1 MPLYEITG
9 PGGKVYEIEGPPG
22 ASKEQI
28 VQAVQAKLAAQQAAT
43 ETASAGEALK
53 GGFKQFGRTVGTGI
67 VGAFAPEEAARRSL
81 IEAEQARAAGEK
93 PATSLEA
100 VKQKYLSQGF
110 FPAAGEA
117 LSQIP
122 GAILEQAPNLAA
134 TAAGARLGAMAGT
147 PLGLPGVI
155 GGGVLG
161 AAAPSLIQAFGGNI
175 ARQAEEQKAAIEAGA
190 TPEISRAAALAA
202 AGPQAALDVASQR
215 LVFGKQLV
223 GKVLGLSPEQLAR
236 LEGKALVAAER
247 RAEKLAT
254 DSALKT
260 AAKGVGVGALA
271 EMPTEVA
278 QQMLKRAQAGLPLF
292 SDDAKD
298 EYFESAYGAALVSP
312 LGAVGRFS
320 ERGAARQEVAAR
332 EAQRAQ
338 AEQQLTQLAT
348 GIGGVGPQFEAQ
360 QALRSQF
367 DALNQR
373 RAALKE
379 QAAEFENAGNRVG
392 MLNIDAELDALNEQE
407 KLLQEQAKEA
417 GVLLEAK
424 TSYAGPLTIEAEIE
438 QLEKQY
444 KSAKT
449 VEDRAAIREQL
460 VAAYTRRDNLAPE
473 EEQVPEAE
481 GFTAPQPKKRGKKK
495 AGEAAVAEEEPAVE
509 EAAPPPVGAITPA
522 RYTPEYGQQ
531 LVEKLRSI
539 ETETQRP
546 KGVGLQAEKNRQAN
560 LFNSFNTLLEDA
572 RNLEYSKTDEE
583 LAEDQKDAAL
593 NDLKTIEDRLNT
605 LKERFIESAVG
616 EIKLAREEAGVAPAS
631 EKELS
636 DATDKI
642 DKLLTEIASRTAT
655 PNFNKRAGEAVD
667 PEQERFNFSV
677 AERRRLIEDYGL
689 DENIDYQLAL
699 LTREIRKLSDNAAKL
714 GATRPTQA
722 TKEALQKLDVEL
734 LEAEEARKKAQAN
747 LDTVSSVSSKASF
760 EQGVKARS
768 DLADAKNKVLRIKA
782 EIDTVKAGSAEQE
795 AATRAQQNA
804 PEIRRVNA
812 QIDSLYKDRA
822 DLLLNNLR
830 AQLARIKN
838 EVAYGA
844 APRPGIEEAAAGA
857 KAKVE
862 QRAAEEE
869 ARLAERKVVSPV
881 EKPIPLQVTEE
892 DKAAIAEART
902 AVTTEGKALVSM
914 PEYKAYK
921 TAKQKVL
928 QARSALKEMPEQAV
942 VENVLPQVRALG
954 KELELLRKNK
964 EATPTQIANKEKEF
978 KEAQAKLGTNQAAIV
993 RKLAEIDALEKDLA
1007 NKQKPLQP
1015 QMARIDAAKNKL
1027 IEIQGKPGKRLEA
1040 EKGKRGAV
1048 RAAEKGQREEQTKE
1062 EREAEQREL
1071 KALFSPT
1078 RQTSAQV
1085 ALDNI
1090 NATLERGYIRDP
1102 KKPLGGK
1109 GQKRVLNML
1118 KKRKAALEAKVKSE
1132 QVVKDEGQKVGALA
1146 PLARAQRETR
1156 LELAQDIK
1164 NVRKILFDKKATPK
1178 EKQEARTTL
1187 KKLRTKIKKG
1197 AVSFEAAVPKLMAAG
1212 RELAKL
1218 KKRGSEIQQILSSQ
1232 IDFARKRTQLLADAA
1247 QARKEGNTEL
1257 AEELKNE
1264 RLSLEKGRPNVAK
1277 LQAEFERL
1285 TQQIRDIENRP
1296 ATKEQEQKIR
1306 EAERDASKAAEKIE
1320 VAEPVNELDVL
1331 REAGIDREFSLESD
1345 GNVYRRGTTRN
1356 PVPQA
1361 EADATMAKVKP
1372 PKGVKFVY
1380 SYTHAGL
1387 PQEVRDQLPDDGN
1400 TKGAVL
1406 PDGTVIV
1413 IGDAHSNTADMQKTV
1428 AHEVVGHYGVD
1439 MLLGPKGMKDLTDR
1453 TMRMQGGIQKL
1464 AESFGKDVGEATLST
1479 ALYYQRMADQARK
1492 DGNEKRAKELEDTG
1506 RIQAMRELIAHVEE
1520 TRPSDSFL
1528 QKANRFIKELVGY
1541 VRAALRKMGLV
1552 SYDKVS
1558 TSDIYKLLRD
1568 ARKAVGKNA
1577 AGVYVSPT
1585 GEVAFR
1591 KEAASYAANVS
1602 AAAQRATGIVGS
1614 NRKTVQEILANN
1626 VGLQFITK
1634 FVDRFAPLERV
1645 AAFMKDSAQATQMMY
1660 FLRMHDQGIAWTQ
1673 SVLTKGPMKLVK
1685 DSKGYLMLQTSDGPN
1700 VQKMVEALKDAKV
1713 GNPEA
1718 TKKLFTTYLLAERAE
1733 VVGYDKLKSDLGLNV
1748 SKQDLK
1754 EVLDLGRKNAA
1765 FQEAKKIYNEHNNG
1779 LVDALVESGAM
1790 SKEDAAKLK
1799 NKSYVPYYRV
1809 DKNGEVSMFL
1819 GGEGTVRIGDVKN
1832 QPYLHELVGGNEKI
1846 LDVFASS
1853 IQNTRLLTDMALRN
1867 LATRNAAFGLQSAGM
1882 LKDNLIRSGDGP
1894 ADPNVIRFK
1903 IDGENKY
1910 AVVDSDKAGIPS
1922 ELLVSGMEGIK
1933 VAMPMLVR
1941 MLSAPAGILRKFI
1954 TRNPVYAMRQ
1964 LVRDSTTNYFL
1975 TGADTKPVLDAATN
1989 FYKLYSKK
1997 KDGSMPD
2004 LQSRGIISGNVLTG
2018 TSEQMEDILLNMV
2031 SGKPGWEQQM
2041 AKLDIM
2047 AQRADEASRISI
2059 YNDFRKQGLS
2069 DMEATMATLESMN
2082 FNKRGTS
2089 PSIFMLNAM
2098 VPFLNAQIQG
2108 LNVLQKSLR
2117 GKMPFGERLNQR
2129 RKLVNRAMFMVA
2141 TTAAYALMMSDDEA
2155 YENADPVDRY
2165 NNWFVR
2171 VPGLDE
2177 PVRIPIPFEVGLLF
2191 KALPEAMVDA
2201 FMGDAKAEQAAYGL
2215 QRLFM
2220 NALPIGPSSLP
2231 AGIKPIVELTLGS
2244 SFYSGLPIES
2254 EREKQL
2260 MPEYRTREK
2269 TTEIAKSLGSLLGV
2283 SPIQVDYLINGYFS
2297 GTGLALAGMGNFIL
2311 RSPDA
2316 PQQAEKTL
2324 SEMPVIGAL
2333 FQTNT
2338 GSGYVNTFY
2347 RQAQEIEQAKAT
2359 FDALIKKG
2367 DADAAARVVETSA
2380 NQMALDGFVKNIK
2393 QQLADIREAEKA
2405 IRASDMDP
2413 KEKARY
2419 IKDLRVGSAL
2429 LAKAANQGISAIQ

>member
-1 MPLYEITG
+1 MAVYEVTG
-9 PGGKVYEIEGPPG
+9 PGGKVYEVEGPSG
-22 ASKEQI
+22 ASKEQ
-28 VQAVQAKLAAQQAAT
+28 VLQVLQAKLASQKAAT
-43 ETASAGEALK
+43 ETAGLGEALK
-53 GGFKQFGRTVGTGI
+53 GGIKQFGRTVGTGI
-67 VGAFAPEEAARRSL
+67 VGAFAPEEAAQRYLKESK
-81 IEAEQARAAGEK
+81 EAPIKQ
-93 PATSLEA
+93 ATSLEA
-100 VKQKYLSQGF
+100 VKQKYLESGF

-175 ARQAEEQKAAIEAGA
+175 GRQAEEQRAAIEAGA
-190 TPEISRAAALAA
+190 TPEISRGAAAAAAL
-202 AGPQAALDVASQR
+202 PQAALDVASQR

-223 GKVLGLSPEQLAR
+223 GKVLGLSEAQVAR

-278 QQMLKRAQAGLPLF
+278 QQMLERAQAGLPLF

-298 EYFESAYGAALVSP
+298 EYLESAYGAALVSP

-320 ERGAARQEVAAR
+320 ERGAAREEVAAR
-332 EAQRAQ
+332 EAQRIK

-360 QALRSQF
+360 QALLSQF

-373 RAALKE
+373 RATLKE
-379 QAAEFENAGNRVG
+379 QAAEFESAGNRVG

-407 KLLQEQAKEA
+407 KQLQEQAKEA
-417 GVLLEAK
+417 GISLAAK

-449 VEDRAAIREQL
+449 MEDRAAIRDQL
-460 VAAYTRRDNLAPE
+460 VAAYTRRDSLTPSE
-473 EEQVPEAE
+473 GEVPPAE
-481 GFTAPQPKKRGKKK
+481 GFTAPGVKKKGKKK
-495 AGEAAVAEEEPAVE
+495 AGEAALTEGEEATAE
-509 EAAPPPVGAITPA
+509 EAATAEEVAPPLVGPVIPA
-522 RYTPEYGQQ
+522 RYTPEYGTMLAQ
-531 LVEKLRSI
+531 KLSKI

-560 LFNSFNTLLEDA
+560 LFGSFNTLLEDA

-667 PEQERFNFSV
+667 PDQERFNFST
-677 AERRRLIEDYGL
+677 AERRRLMEDYGL
-689 DENIDYQLAL
+689 DENIDQQLTL
-699 LTREIRKLSDNAAKL
+699 LTREIRKLSDTAAKM
-714 GATRPTQA
+714 GSVAPSQRTART
-722 TKEALQKLDVEL
+722 EAL
-734 LEAEEARKKAQAN
+734 AE
-747 LDTVSSVSSKASF
+747 
-760 EQGVKARS
+760 
-768 DLADAKNKVLRIKA
+768 
-782 EIDTVKAGSAEQE
+782 
-795 AATRAQQNA
+795 QNA

-862 QRAAEEE
+862 QRAAAEE

-892 DKAAIAEART
+892 DKAAI
-902 AVTTEGKALVSM
+902 
-914 PEYKAYK
+914 
-921 TAKQKVL
+921 
-928 QARSALKEMPEQAV
+928 
-942 VENVLPQVRALG
+942 
-954 KELELLRKNK
+954 
-964 EATPTQIANKEKEF
+964 
-978 KEAQAKLGTNQAAIV
+978 
-993 RKLAEIDALEKDLA
+993 
-1007 NKQKPLQP
+1007 
-1015 QMARIDAAKNKL
+1015 DAAKRAVDDAVTELRGMRESGATAEDIRNQQTK
-1027 IEIQGKPGKRLEA
+1027 IETLRTALTKVRGEPARRLRVA
-1040 EKGKRGAV
+1040 KGER
-1048 RAAEKGQREEQTKE
+1048 RAAELGKTAERETATRE

-1090 NATLERGYIRDP
+1090 NATLERGYVTNP

-1109 GQKRVLNML
+1109 GQKRVLNAM
-1118 KKRKAALEAKVKSE
+1118 KKRKAELEAKVKSE
-1132 QVVKDEGQKVGALA
+1132 QVVKDEGPKVGALT

-1178 EKQEARTTL
+1178 EKQEARDTL
-1187 KKLRTKIKKG
+1187 TKLRGKIKKG
-1197 AVSFEAAVPKLMAAG
+1197 AVSFEAAVPKLMQAG

-1247 QARKEGNTEL
+1247 QARKEGNKEL
-1257 AEELKNE
+1257 AEELKAE
-1264 RLSLEKGRPNVAK
+1264 RLALEKGRPNVAK
-1277 LQAEFERL
+1277 LQAEFEQI

-1296 ATKEQEQKIR
+1296 ATKEQERKIKK
-1306 EAERDASKAAEKIE
+1306 AERAATKDAEKIE

-1331 REAGIDREFSLESD
+1331 REAGIDREFSLEAD
-1345 GNVYRRGTTRN
+1345 GNVYRRGSSTTS
-1356 PVPQA
+1356 VPQA
-1361 EADATMAKVKP
+1361 EADAAMDKVKP

-1380 SYTHAGL
+1380 SYTYAGL
-1387 PQEVRDQLPDDGN
+1387 PQEFKDQLPDDGN

-1406 PDGTVIV
+1406 PDGTVVV

-1492 DGNEKRAKELEDTG
+1492 DGNEKRAKELEELG

-1541 VRAALRKMGLV
+1541 VRAALRKMGLL

-1568 ARKAVGKNA
+1568 ARKAVGKNS

-1591 KEAASYAANVS
+1591 KEAASYTANVS

-1626 VGLQFITK
+1626 AGLQFITK

-1685 DSKGYLMLQTSDGPN
+1685 DSKGYLMLQTSEGAN

-1754 EVLDLGRKNAA
+1754 EVLDLGRKNGA

-1779 LVDALVESGAM
+1779 LVDALVESGALN
-1790 SKEDAAKLK
+1790 KEDAAKLK

-1809 DKNGEVSMFL
+1809 DKNGEVNMFL

-1910 AVVDSDKAGIPS
+1910 AIVDSDKAGIPS

-1933 VAMPMLVR
+1933 VAMPLLVR

-1975 TGADTKPVLDAATN
+1975 TGADTKPILNSAAN
-1989 FYKLYSKK
+1989 LYKLYSKK

-2041 AKLDIM
+2041 AKLDIL

-2089 PSIFMLNAM
+2089 PSIYMLNAM

-2108 LNVLQKSLR
+2108 LNVLVKSLR
-2117 GKMPFGERLNQR
+2117 GKMPFSERLNQR

-2141 TTAAYALMMSDDEA
+2141 TTAAYAMLMSDDEA
-2155 YENADPVDRY
+2155 YENSDPVDRY

-2191 KALPEAMVDA
+2191 KAIPEAMIDLA
-2201 FMGDAKAEQAAYGL
+2201 SNDAKAEQAVYGIS
-2215 QRLFM
+2215 RLLTNSM
-2220 NALPIGPSSLP
+2220 PIGPSSLP

-2254 EREKQL
+2254 GREKQL

-2297 GTGLALAGMGNFIL
+2297 GTGLALAGLGNFML
-2311 RSPDA
+2311 RAPDA

-2324 SEMPVIGAL
+2324 SEMPVIGSL

-2338 GSGYVNTFY
+2338 GQGYVNTFY

-2367 DADAAARVVETSA
+2367 DADGALRVVETSA
-2380 NQMALDGFVKNIK
+2380 NQMGLDGFVKNIK

-2405 IRASDMDP
+2405 IRASDLDP
-2413 KEKARY
+2413 KEKAQY
-2419 IKDLRVGSAL
+2419 IKDLRISAGV

>member
-1 MPLYEITG
+1 LL
-9 PGGKVYEIEGPPG
+9 
-22 ASKEQI
+22 
-28 VQAVQAKLAAQQAAT
+28 AKQGLLFDKQLSAA
-43 ETASAGEALK
+43 EVK
-53 GGFKQFGRTVGTGI
+53 R
-67 VGAFAPEEAARRSL
+67 
-81 IEAEQARAAGEK
+81 IEAELKQVNESITLIETAPAERAAGLVRSRK
-93 PATSLEA
+93 
-100 VKQKYLSQGF
+100 
-110 FPAAGEA
+110 A
-117 LSQIP
+117 LY
-122 GAILEQAPNLAA
+122 
-134 TAAGARLGAMAGT
+134 
-147 PLGLPGVI
+147 
-155 GGGVLG
+155 
-161 AAAPSLIQAFGGNI
+161 
-175 ARQAEEQKAAIEAGA
+175 ARQM
-190 TPEISRAAALAA
+190 
-202 AGPQAALDVASQR
+202 PQ
-215 LVFGKQLV
+215 
-223 GKVLGLSPEQLAR
+223 
-236 LEGKALVAAER
+236 
-247 RAEKLAT
+247 
-254 DSALKT
+254 
-260 AAKGVGVGALA
+260 
-271 EMPTEVA
+271 
-278 QQMLKRAQAGLPLF
+278 
-292 SDDAKD
+292 
-298 EYFESAYGAALVSP
+298 
-312 LGAVGRFS
+312 
-320 ERGAARQEVAAR
+320 
-332 EAQRAQ
+332 
-338 AEQQLTQLAT
+338 
-348 GIGGVGPQFEAQ
+348 
-360 QALRSQF
+360 
-367 DALNQR
+367 
-373 RAALKE
+373 
-379 QAAEFENAGNRVG
+379 
-392 MLNIDAELDALNEQE
+392 
-407 KLLQEQAKEA
+407 
-417 GVLLEAK
+417 
-424 TSYAGPLTIEAEIE
+424 
-438 QLEKQY
+438 
-444 KSAKT
+444 
-449 VEDRAAIREQL
+449 
-460 VAAYTRRDNLAPE
+460 
-473 EEQVPEAE
+473 
-481 GFTAPQPKKRGKKK
+481 
-495 AGEAAVAEEEPAVE
+495 
-509 EAAPPPVGAITPA
+509 
-522 RYTPEYGQQ
+522 
-531 LVEKLRSI
+531 
-539 ETETQRP
+539 
-546 KGVGLQAEKNRQAN
+546 
-560 LFNSFNTLLEDA
+560 
-572 RNLEYSKTDEE
+572 
-583 LAEDQKDAAL
+583 
-593 NDLKTIEDRLNT
+593 
-605 LKERFIESAVG
+605 
-616 EIKLAREEAGVAPAS
+616 
-631 EKELS
+631 
-636 DATDKI
+636 
-642 DKLLTEIASRTAT
+642 
-655 PNFNKRAGEAVD
+655 
-667 PEQERFNFSV
+667 
-677 AERRRLIEDYGL
+677 
-689 DENIDYQLAL
+689 
-699 LTREIRKLSDNAAKL
+699 
-714 GATRPTQA
+714 
-722 TKEALQKLDVEL
+722 
-734 LEAEEARKKAQAN
+734 
-747 LDTVSSVSSKASF
+747 
-760 EQGVKARS
+760 
-768 DLADAKNKVLRIKA
+768 
-782 EIDTVKAGSAEQE
+782 
-795 AATRAQQNA
+795 
-804 PEIRRVNA
+804 
-812 QIDSLYKDRA
+812 
-822 DLLLNNLR
+822 
-830 AQLARIKN
+830 
-838 EVAYGA
+838 
-844 APRPGIEEAAAGA
+844 
-857 KAKVE
+857 AKVE
-862 QRAAEEE
+862 QVQNQ
-869 ARLAERKVVSPV
+869 L
-881 EKPIPLQVTEE
+881 
-892 DKAAIAEART
+892 
-902 AVTTEGKALVSM
+902 
-914 PEYKAYK
+914 
-921 TAKQKVL
+921 
-928 QARSALKEMPEQAV
+928 EQ
-942 VENVLPQVRALG
+942 
-954 KELELLRKNK
+954 
-964 EATPTQIANKEKEF
+964 
-978 KEAQAKLGTNQAAIV
+978 
-993 RKLAEIDALEKDLA
+993 
-1007 NKQKPLQP
+1007 
-1015 QMARIDAAKNKL
+1015 
-1027 IEIQGKPGKRLEA
+1027 
-1040 EKGKRGAV
+1040 
-1048 RAAEKGQREEQTKE
+1048 
-1062 EREAEQREL
+1062 
-1071 KALFSPT
+1071 
-1078 RQTSAQV
+1078 
-1085 ALDNI
+1085 
-1090 NATLERGYIRDP
+1090 
-1102 KKPLGGK
+1102 
-1109 GQKRVLNML
+1109 
-1118 KKRKAALEAKVKSE
+1118 
-1132 QVVKDEGQKVGALA
+1132 
-1146 PLARAQRETR
+1146 
-1156 LELAQDIK
+1156 
-1164 NVRKILFDKKATPK
+1164 
-1178 EKQEARTTL
+1178 
-1187 KKLRTKIKKG
+1187 
-1197 AVSFEAAVPKLMAAG
+1197 
-1212 RELAKL
+1212 
-1218 KKRGSEIQQILSSQ
+1218 
-1232 IDFARKRTQLLADAA
+1232 
-1247 QARKEGNTEL
+1247 
-1257 AEELKNE
+1257 
-1264 RLSLEKGRPNVAK
+1264 
-1277 LQAEFERL
+1277 L

-1306 EAERDASKAAEKIE
+1306 EAERAASKAAEKIE
-1320 VAEPVNELDVL
+1320 VAEPIDELDVL

-1345 GNVYRRGTTRN
+1345 GNVYRRGTTRT
-1356 PVPQA
+1356 PVSQA
-1361 EADATMAKVKP
+1361 EADAAMAKVKP

-1406 PDGTVIV
+1406 PDGTVVV

-1528 QKANRFIKELVGY
+1528 QKANRFVKELVGY
-1541 VRAALRKMGLV
+1541 VRAALRKMGLM

-1626 VGLQFITK
+1626 AGLQFITK

-1733 VVGYDKLKSDLGLNV
+1733 IVGYDKLKSDLGSDFNV

-1799 NKSYVPYYRV
+1799 SKSYVPYYRV
-1809 DKNGEVSMFL
+1809 DKNGEVNMFL

-1903 IDGENKY
+1903 LDGENKY

-2108 LNVLQKSLR
+2108 LNVLVKSLR

-2141 TTAAYALMMSDDEA
+2141 TTAAYAMLMSDDEA

-2191 KALPEAMVDA
+2191 KAIPEAMIDLA
-2201 FMGDAKAEQAAYGL
+2201 SDDAKAEQAVYGIS
-2215 QRLFM
+2215 RLLTNSM
-2220 NALPIGPSSLP
+2220 PIGPSSLP

-2269 TTEIAKSLGSLLGV
+2269 TTEVAKSLGSLLGV

-2297 GTGLALAGMGNFIL
+2297 GTGLALAGLGNFIL

-2324 SEMPVIGAL
+2324 SEMPVIGSL

-2393 QQLADIREAEKA
+2393 QQIADLREAEKA

-2413 KEKARY
+2413 KEKAQY
-2419 IKDLRVGSAL
+2419 IKDLRVGAAL

>member
-1 MPLYEITG
+1 MAVYEVTG
-9 PGGKVYEIEGPPG
+9 PGGKVYEVEGPAG
-22 ASKEQI
+22 ASKEQ
-28 VQAVQAKLAAQQAAT
+28 VLQVLQAKLAAQQAKT
-43 ETASAGEALK
+43 ETAGLGEALK
-53 GGFKQFGRTVGTGI
+53 GGFKQFGRTFGTGI
-67 VGAFAPEEAARRSL
+67 VGAFAPEEAAQRYLKESK
-81 IEAEQARAAGEK
+81 EAPIKQ
-93 PATSLEA
+93 ATSLEA
-100 VKQKYLSQGF
+100 VKQKYLESGF

-134 TAAGARLGAMAGT
+134 TAAGARLGAMAGA

-161 AAAPSLIQAFGGNI
+161 AAVPSVIQAFGGNI
-175 ARQAEEQKAAIEAGA
+175 GRQAEEQRAAIEAGA
-190 TPEISRAAALAA
+190 TPEISRGAAAAAAL
-202 AGPQAALDVASQR
+202 PQAALDVASQR

-223 GKVLGLSPEQLAR
+223 GKVLGLSEAQVAR

-247 RAEKLAT
+247 RAEKLAA

-278 QQMLKRAQAGLPLF
+278 QQMLERAQAGLPLF

-320 ERGAARQEVAAR
+320 ERGAAREEVAAR
-332 EAQRAQ
+332 EAQRQQ

-360 QALRSQF
+360 QALLSQF
-367 DALNQR
+367 DALNQQ

-379 QAAEFENAGNRVG
+379 QAAEFEKAGNRVG
-392 MLNIDAELDALNEQE
+392 MLNIDAQLDALDEQE
-407 KLLQEQAKEA
+407 KQLQEQAKEA
-417 GVLLEAK
+417 GVSLAPK

-449 VEDRAAIREQL
+449 AEERAAIRDQL
-460 VAAYTRRDNLAPE
+460 VAAYTRRDSLAPE

-481 GFTAPQPKKRGKKK
+481 GFTAPGVKKRGKKK
-495 AGEAAVAEEEPAVE
+495 EGEAAVAEEEEAVE
-509 EAAPPPVGAITPA
+509 EAAPPLVGPVIPA
-522 RYTPEYGQQ
+522 RYTPEYGAMIAQ
-531 LVEKLRSI
+531 KLSKL

-605 LKERFIESAVG
+605 LKERFIESAVD

-655 PNFNKRAGEAVD
+655 PNYNKRAGEAVD

-699 LTREIRKLSDNAAKL
+699 LTREIGKLSATAATM
-714 GATRPTQA
+714 GSVAPSQRTART
-722 TKEALQKLDVEL
+722 EAL
-734 LEAEEARKKAQAN
+734 AE
-747 LDTVSSVSSKASF
+747 
-760 EQGVKARS
+760 
-768 DLADAKNKVLRIKA
+768 
-782 EIDTVKAGSAEQE
+782 
-795 AATRAQQNA
+795 QNA

-844 APRPGIEEAAAGA
+844 APRPSVEEAAAGA

-869 ARLAERKVVSPV
+869 ERLSRRKVVSPV

-902 AVTTEGKALVSM
+902 AVTNEGKALVSM

-921 TAKQKVL
+921 TAKQKVVK
-928 QARSALKEMPEQAV
+928 ARSELKEMPEQAV
-942 VENVLPQVRALG
+942 VEDVLPQVRALG

-964 EATPTQIANKEKEF
+964 KAAPEEITSKEKEF
-978 KEAQAKLGTNQAAIV
+978 KEAQAKLETNQAAIA

-1007 NKQKPLQP
+1007 NKQKPLQS

-1027 IEIQGKPGKRLEA
+1027 LEIQGKPGKRLEV
-1040 EKGKRGAV
+1040 EKGKRGVV
-1048 RAAEKGQREEQTKE
+1048 RAAEKGQREEQTKK
-1062 EREAEQREL
+1062 EREEEQRLLEFMPVPDTTKNEINRINKVVDL
-1071 KALFSPT
+1071 FDRRAKALT
-1078 RQTSAQV
+1078 RIAEVKKELATKGKGARTKKV
-1085 ALDNI
+1085 AKEEMGGLRK
-1090 NATLERGYIRDP
+1090 NAASLTTQLYDALNLRRVTNLSVAKREARLKNAVTTLKQRRTTLE
-1102 KKPLGGK
+1102 
-1109 GQKRVLNML
+1109 QTVE
-1118 KKRKAALEAKVKSE
+1118 RKERQEKLPGTGLS
-1132 QVVKDEGQKVGALA
+1132 

-1156 LELAQDIK
+1156 LELADIILAL
-1164 NVRKILFDKKATPK
+1164 RKAKRSKDLKLSRPITIEGKTYQQFVSKDDIQGLINSLRKKV
-1178 EKQEARTTL
+1178 
-1187 KKLRTKIKKG
+1187 KKG
-1197 AVSFEAAVPKLMAAG
+1197 AISFEAAVPTTMKVG
-1212 RELAKL
+1212 RELATL

-1247 QARKEGNTEL
+1247 QARKEGNKEL
-1257 AEELKNE
+1257 ADELRDE
-1264 RLSLEKGRPNVAK
+1264 RIALEKGRPNVAK
-1277 LQAEFERL
+1277 LQAEYDQLSQRIRELERA
-1285 TQQIRDIENRP
+1285 P
-1296 ATKEQEQKIR
+1296 ATEKEEKEIG
-1306 EAERDASKAAEKIE
+1306 EAEGKLKRDLAKFRTLKEE
-1320 VAEPVNELDVL
+1320 EVGVAEPVDELDVL
-1331 REAGIDREFSLESD
+1331 REAGIDKEFSLDND
-1345 GNVYRRGTTRN
+1345 GNVYRRGATRT
-1356 PVPQA
+1356 PVSQA
-1361 EADATMAKVKP
+1361 EADAAMAKVKP

-1380 SYTHAGL
+1380 SYTHANL

-1406 PDGTVIV
+1406 PDGTVVV

-1492 DGNEKRAKELEDTG
+1492 DGNEKRAKELEELG

-1568 ARKAVGKNA
+1568 ARKSVGKNA

-1733 VVGYDKLKSDLGLNV
+1733 IVGYDKLKSDLGLNV

-1809 DKNGEVSMFL
+1809 DKNGEVRMFL

-1910 AVVDSDKAGIPS
+1910 AIVDSDKAGIPS

-1933 VAMPMLVR
+1933 VAMPLLVR

-1975 TGADTKPVLDAATN
+1975 TGADTKPIFNSASNL
-1989 FYKLYSKK
+1989 YKLYAKK

-2041 AKLDIM
+2041 AKLDIL

-2117 GKMPFGERLNQR
+2117 GKMPFGERLKQR

-2141 TTAAYALMMSDDEA
+2141 TTAAYAMLMSDDEA

-2191 KALPEAMVDA
+2191 KAIPEAMIDLA
-2201 FMGDAKAEQAAYGL
+2201 SGDAKAEQAVYGIS
-2215 QRLFM
+2215 RLLTNSM
-2220 NALPIGPSSLP
+2220 PIGPSSLP

-2283 SPIQVDYLINGYFS
+2283 SPIQLDYLINGYFS
-2297 GTGLALAGMGNFIL
+2297 GTGLALAGLGNFIL

-2324 SEMPVIGAL
+2324 SEMPVIGSL

-2367 DADAAARVVETSA
+2367 DADGALRVVETSA
-2380 NQMALDGFVKNIK
+2380 NQMGLDGFVKNIK

-2405 IRASDMDP
+2405 IRASDMTP
-2413 KEKARY
+2413 AEKAKA
-2419 IKDLRVGSAL
+2419 IKDLRISSGL

>member
-67 VGAFAPEEAARRSL
+67 VGAFAPEEAAQRYLKESK
-81 IEAEQARAAGEK
+81 EAPIKQ
-93 PATSLEA
+93 ATSLEA
-100 VKQKYLSQGF
+100 VKQKYLNEGF

-134 TAAGARLGAMAGT
+134 TAAGARLGAMAGA

-161 AAAPSLIQAFGGNI
+161 AAVPSVIQAFGGNI
-175 ARQAEEQKAAIEAGA
+175 GRQAEEQRAAIEAGA
-190 TPEISRAAALAA
+190 TPEISRGAAAAAAL
-202 AGPQAALDVASQR
+202 PQAALDVASQR
-215 LVFGKQLV
+215 IVFGKQLV
-223 GKVLGLSPEQLAR
+223 GKVLGLSEAQVAR

-260 AAKGVGVGALA
+260 AAKGVGVGVLA
-271 EMPTEVA
+271 EMPTEVT
-278 QQMLKRAQAGLPLF
+278 QQMLERAQAGLPLF

-320 ERGAARQEVAAR
+320 ERGAAREEVAAR
-332 EAQRAQ
+332 EAQRQQ

-360 QALRSQF
+360 QALLSQF
-367 DALNQR
+367 DALNQQ

-379 QAAEFENAGNRVG
+379 QAAEFEKAGNRVG
-392 MLNIDAELDALNEQE
+392 MLNIDAQLDALDEQE
-407 KLLQEQAKEA
+407 KQLQEQAKEA
-417 GVLLEAK
+417 GVSLAPK

-449 VEDRAAIREQL
+449 AEERAAIRDQL
-460 VAAYTRRDNLAPE
+460 VAAYTRRDSLAPE

-481 GFTAPQPKKRGKKK
+481 GFTAPGVKKRGKKK
-495 AGEAAVAEEEPAVE
+495 EGEAAVAEEEEAVE
-509 EAAPPPVGAITPA
+509 EAAPPLVGPVIPA
-522 RYTPEYGQQ
+522 RYTPEYEA
-531 LVEKLRSI
+531 LLSKRLEELRAVS
-539 ETETQRP
+539 ETQRP

-560 LFNSFNTLLEDA
+560 LFNSFNILLEDA

-583 LAEDQKDAAL
+583 LAEDRKDSAL

-605 LKERFIESAVG
+605 LKERFIESAVD

-699 LTREIRKLSDNAAKL
+699 LTREIGKLSATAAKM
-714 GATRPTQA
+714 GSVAPSKRTART
-722 TKEALQKLDVEL
+722 EAL
-734 LEAEEARKKAQAN
+734 AE
-747 LDTVSSVSSKASF
+747 
-760 EQGVKARS
+760 
-768 DLADAKNKVLRIKA
+768 
-782 EIDTVKAGSAEQE
+782 
-795 AATRAQQNA
+795 QNA

-844 APRPGIEEAAAGA
+844 APRPSVEEAAAGA

-869 ARLAERKVVSPV
+869 ERLSRRKVVSPV

-892 DKAAIAEART
+892 DKAAESGTKQAIEAAIKELQDTPEFKKFAEAGRAVRQAEENFAALQADFEKKIAAKNTQLSAIRT
-902 AVTTEGKALVSM
+902 APLKTPVGLRGAKVAPSPALLKAREELQQLQEELTSARTE
-914 PEYKAYK
+914 
-921 TAKQKVL
+921 Q
-928 QARSALKEMPEQAV
+928 Q
-942 VENVLPQVRALG
+942 
-954 KELELLRKNK
+954 NK
-964 EATPTQIANKEKEF
+964 IS
-978 KEAQAKLGTNQAAIV
+978 
-993 RKLAEIDALEKDLA
+993 ALEKERDTLRA
-1007 NKQKPLQP
+1007 ALPKEKVAKIESLRTALTE
-1015 QMARIDAAKNKL
+1015 AR
-1027 IEIQGKPGKRLEA
+1027 GKPGERLRA
-1040 EKGKRGAV
+1040 AKGKRRV
-1048 RAAEKGQREEQTKE
+1048 ELSAEQAQREEQTKK
-1062 EREAEQREL
+1062 EREEEQRLLEFMPVPDTTKNEINRINKVVDL
-1071 KALFSPT
+1071 FDRRAKALT
-1078 RQTSAQV
+1078 RIAEVKKELATKGKGARTKKAAKEEMGGLRKNAVSLTTQLYDALNLRRVTNLSV
-1085 ALDNI
+1085 AKREARLK
-1090 NATLERGYIRDP
+1090 NAVTTLKQRRTTLE
-1102 KKPLGGK
+1102 
-1109 GQKRVLNML
+1109 QTVE
-1118 KKRKAALEAKVKSE
+1118 RKERQEKLPGTGLS
-1132 QVVKDEGQKVGALA
+1132 

-1156 LELAQDIK
+1156 LELAQNIRD
-1164 NVRKILFDKKATPK
+1164 VRKILFSKTATPK
-1178 EKQEARTTL
+1178 EKLEAKTTL
-1187 KKLRTKIKKG
+1187 KKLRGKVKKG

-1212 RELAKL
+1212 RELATL

-1247 QARKEGNTEL
+1247 QARKEGNKEL
-1257 AEELKNE
+1257 ADELRDE
-1264 RLSLEKGRPNVAK
+1264 RIALEKGRPNVAK
-1277 LQAEFERL
+1277 LQAEYDQLSQRIREIERA
-1285 TQQIRDIENRP
+1285 P
-1296 ATKEQEQKIR
+1296 ATEKEEKEIG
-1306 EAERDASKAAEKIE
+1306 EAAGKLKRDLAKFRTLKEE
-1320 VAEPVNELDVL
+1320 EVGVAEPVDELDVL
-1331 REAGIDREFSLESD
+1331 REAGIDKEFSLDND
-1345 GNVYRRGTTRN
+1345 GNVYRRGATRT
-1356 PVPQA
+1356 PVSQA
-1361 EADATMAKVKP
+1361 EADAAMAKVKP

-1406 PDGTVIV
+1406 PDGTVVV

-1568 ARKAVGKNA
+1568 ARKSVGKNA

-1733 VVGYDKLKSDLGLNV
+1733 IVGYDKLKSDLGLNV

-1765 FQEAKKIYNEHNNG
+1765 FQEAKKLYNEHNNG

-1809 DKNGEVSMFL
+1809 DKNGEVRMFL

-1894 ADPNVIRFK
+1894 ADRNVIRFK

-1933 VAMPMLVR
+1933 VAMPLLVR

-1975 TGADTKPVLDAATN
+1975 TGADTKPIFNSASNL
-1989 FYKLYSKK
+1989 YKLYAKK

-2041 AKLDIM
+2041 AKLDIL

-2117 GKMPFGERLNQR
+2117 GKMPFGERLKQR

-2141 TTAAYALMMSDDEA
+2141 TTAAYAMLMSDDEA

-2191 KALPEAMVDA
+2191 KAIPEAMIDLA
-2201 FMGDAKAEQAAYGL
+2201 SGDAKAEQAVYGIS
-2215 QRLFM
+2215 RLLTNSM
-2220 NALPIGPSSLP
+2220 PIGPSSLP

-2283 SPIQVDYLINGYFS
+2283 SPIQLDYLINGYFS
-2297 GTGLALAGMGNFIL
+2297 GTGLALAGLGNFIL

-2324 SEMPVIGAL
+2324 SEMPVIGSL

-2367 DADAAARVVETSA
+2367 DADGALRVVETSA
-2380 NQMALDGFVKNIK
+2380 NQMGLDGFVKSIK

-2405 IRASDMDP
+2405 IRASDMTP
-2413 KEKARY
+2413 AEKAKA
-2419 IKDLRVGSAL
+2419 IKDLRISSGL